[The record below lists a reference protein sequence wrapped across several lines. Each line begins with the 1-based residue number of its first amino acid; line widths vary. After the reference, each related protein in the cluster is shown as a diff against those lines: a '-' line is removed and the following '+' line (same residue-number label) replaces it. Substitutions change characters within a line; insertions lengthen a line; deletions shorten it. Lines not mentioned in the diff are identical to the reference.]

1 MKLRVKYYKDMG
13 KWIGEVQDDDT
24 MKWLMKTYGC
34 HTKYG
39 AKRELRKWYK
49 REVAPEKIEE
59 IDPADLVGGEL
70 IDIFVLHN
78 LMFLLFSLLH
88 NSSTFM

>member
-34 HTKYG
+34 
-39 AKRELRKWYK
+39 
-49 REVAPEKIEE
+49 
-59 IDPADLVGGEL
+59 
-70 IDIFVLHN
+70 
-78 LMFLLFSLLH
+78 
-88 NSSTFM
+88 NSTDALYSRSVKGKF

>member
-24 MKWLMKTYGC
+24 MKWLMKTYWC

-39 AKRELRKWYK
+39 AKRELRK
-49 REVAPEKIEE
+49 
-59 IDPADLVGGEL
+59 
-70 IDIFVLHN
+70 
-78 LMFLLFSLLH
+78 
-88 NSSTFM
+88 

>member
-24 MKWLMKTYGC
+24 MKWLMKTYGG

-59 IDPADLVGGEL
+59 IDPADLVLSL
-70 IDIFVLHN
+70 IHILNVLPVH
-78 LMFLLFSLLH
+78 FSRDVR
-88 NSSTFM
+88 